1 MQIRISLKFSDGD
14 FHQGFGLQKKLV
26 LVVSNEDKSTE
37 IEIKLPPAPEIP
49 VLYQKWKDS
58 YIKLAN
64 PQLARIKV
72 KQVTS
77 FSYPERHQECEKIA
91 QELRNKLNQW
101 LSNIKPELEAVI
113 KLNGDSEIIFFV
125 YTQDIKCQSTK
136 DILYRLPWREW
147 DYFSLVY
154 YLEAALCFNK
164 SQSHRNN
171 TIKRQ
176 EIFRRVRITSIFGE
190 SEGINIQVDREL
202 IEK

>member
-72 KQVTS
+72 KQVTR

-101 LSNIKPELEAVI
+101 LSNIKPELEAAI
-113 KLNGDSEIIFFV
+113 KLNSDSEIIFFV
-125 YTQDIKCQSTK
+125 YTVVPATPLLHTSSQHHILWPFEMLSGSSRIPDPGLLVVSCLADI
-136 DILYRLPWREW
+136 
-147 DYFSLVY
+147 SLGH
-154 YLEAALCFNK
+154 
-164 SQSHRNN
+164 SP
-171 TIKRQ
+171 
-176 EIFRRVRITSIFGE
+176 
-190 SEGINIQVDREL
+190 
-202 IEK
+202 

>member
-72 KQVTS
+72 KQVTR

-113 KLNGDSEIIFFV
+113 KLYAGYKMPIYKRYIVSTSLARMGLFF
-125 YTQDIKCQSTK
+125 S
-136 DILYRLPWREW
+136 
-147 DYFSLVY
+147 SL
-154 YLEAALCFNK
+154 L
-164 SQSHRNN
+164 
-171 TIKRQ
+171 
-176 EIFRRVRITSIFGE
+176 FRSCLMF
-190 SEGINIQVDREL
+190 Q
-202 IEK
+202 